1 MRRACIDIGSNTT
14 RLLVADCDGA
24 DLVVCAQERAF
35 TLIGRSLDQSRAIPE
50 AKLRE
55 VRDAVHRQYML
66 ARAHGAVQVRCVA
79 TAAVRRAANGAELA
93 RMVEAA
99 CPDLELELL
108 SAEQEARFAFLG
120 AARML
125 DLDAG
130 AGLAVL
136 DAGGGSCEMVVGD
149 PPAQVHW
156 WDSVGIGSSDV
167 MQRWLSA
174 DPPEWDALG
183 EAARH
188 ARRLF
193 AALQPPPAV
202 RLIAVG
208 GSASSVRTIAG
219 PLTDLAGID
228 RLLAAVSGLTAA
240 QIAARYGVELERAR
254 LLPAGLVLLR
264 AVCELFS
271 LPLEFGSGG
280 LREGVLLD
288 AEAHQ

>member
-14 RLLVADCDGA
+14 RLLVADCDGSA
-24 DLVVCAQERAF
+24 LTPCVQERAF
-35 TLIGRSLDQSRAIPE
+35 TLIGRSLDESRTIPS
-50 AKLRE
+50 AKLVE
-55 VRDAVHRQYML
+55 VRDAVCRQYLL

-79 TAAVRRAANGAELA
+79 TAAIRRAANGAELA
-93 RMVEAA
+93 RMVADA
-99 CPDLELELL
+99 CPGLELELL
-108 SAEQEARFAFLG
+108 SAEQEAKLAFLG
-120 AARML
+120 VTRTL
-125 DLDAG
+125 RLDAG
-130 AGLAVL
+130 ARLAVL
-136 DAGGGSCEMVVGD
+136 DAGGGSCEIVVGD

-156 WDSVGIGSSDV
+156 WDSVGVGSSDV
-167 MQRWLSA
+167 TQRWLSA
-174 DPPEWDALG
+174 DPPAREAVSA
-183 EAARH
+183 AARH
-188 ARRLF
+188 VRELF
-193 AALQPPPAV
+193 AALEPPTAS

-208 GSASSVRTIAG
+208 GSASSVRTLAG
-219 PLTDLAGID
+219 PVTDLAGID

-240 QIAARYGVELERAR
+240 QIASRHGVELERAR